1 VTNNNR
7 NLHWKASDSQECEF
21 KINLIPK
28 IDEEPLSVQYVIS
41 PNRGGPQP
49 KKGEKCSWYKIIGGE
64 SKVIYSKLV
73 DIELADQYLK
83 ENVVG
88 KTSHSDWV
96 HIALATFNH
105 ADILVS

>member
-1 VTNNNR
+1 MENYN
-7 NLHWKASDSQECEF
+7 
-21 KINLIPK
+21 
-28 IDEEPLSVQYVIS
+28 S
-41 PNRGGPQP
+41 PNQGGPQP
-49 KKGEKCSWYKIIGGE
+49 KKGKKCSWYKIIGGE

-88 KTSHSDWV
+88 KAIHSDCV
-96 HIALATFNH
+96 HIALATLNH